1 MKYVQIEIL
10 SETVNCPVVCVPGRK
25 FPGAVI
31 QGDSLKVLLD
41 HAQEIKGLAANCQNE
56 ELNAAVAHLL
66 LILSGY
72 VEEYET
78 TMKANGR
85 DLPYPKPKK

>member
-1 MKYVQIEIL
+1 M
-10 SETVNCPVVCVPGRK
+10 CVPGRR
-25 FPGAVI
+25 FPGVVI
-31 QGDSLKVLLD
+31 QGDSLKILLD
-41 HAQEIKGLAANCQNE
+41 HAQEIEELATQCQNE
-56 ELNAAVAHLL
+56 ELNSAVAHLK

-85 DLPYPKPKK
+85 DLPYPKPN

>member
-1 MKYVQIEIL
+1 ML
-10 SETVNCPVVCVPGRK
+10 SETINCPVVSVPGRR
-25 FPGAVI
+25 FPGVVI
-31 QGDSLKVLLD
+31 QGDSLKILLD
-41 HAQEIKGLAANCQNE
+41 QAQEIEELAIQGQNE
-56 ELNAAVAHLL
+56 ELNAAVAHLK

-85 DLPYPKPKK
+85 DLPYPKPN